1 MKFGICATPRTA
13 NKNAPLKES
22 AVQLEEILHGAGAD
36 YFEMNVGSVMG
47 DDFDDLARALAPLTL
62 KPEAFNSFIPTQHR
76 ITGPDVDLPSLLEYC
91 RKSLGRCAQLGGQIV
106 VLGSSGA
113 RKIPQ
118 GFPYE
123 RAENQFI
130 EFGQALGPIARDAG
144 VTITVE
150 PLNHRE
156 DNFILDMKQGMHMV
170 DAIYHPNVQLLA
182 DLYHITEDNEDLKN
196 VGDSGT
202 RLRHTHVAD
211 LGRVP
216 PGFAKNGEAE
226 FREFY
231 RQCRRAGHVARTSY
245 EGSFSDFTAQ
255 VAPLIT
261 RLKLR
266 WTESAMP

>member
-13 NKNAPLKES
+13 DKNAPLKDS
-22 AVQLEEILHGAGAD
+22 AARLQEILHHAGAD

-47 DDFDDLARALAPLTL
+47 DDFDELARALAPLEL
-62 KPEAFNSFIPTQHR
+62 KSEAFNSFIPAQHR

-91 RKSLGRCAQLGGQIV
+91 RKSLGRCAQIGGKIV

-113 RKIPQ
+113 RKIPKD
-118 GFPYE
+118 FSVE
-123 RAENQFI
+123 SAENQFI

-144 VTITVE
+144 IVITVE

-170 DAIYHPNVQLLA
+170 DAIWDVNVQLLA
-182 DLYHITEDNEDLKN
+182 DLYHLTEDKENLNN
-196 VGDSGT
+196 VGDAGA

-211 LGRVP
+211 LRRVP

-231 RQCRRAGHVARTSY
+231 RQCRRAGRVERSSY
-245 EGSFSDFTAQ
+245 EGSFSDFAAQ
-255 VAPLIT
+255 AAPLIAH
-261 RLKLR
+261 LKLR
-266 WTESAMP
+266 WQESATP

>member
-13 NKNAPLKES
+13 DKKAPLKES
-22 AVQLEEILHGAGAD
+22 AVRLQDILQQAGAD

-47 DDFDDLARALAPLTL
+47 DDFAELARALAPLAL
-62 KPEAFNSFIPTQHR
+62 KSEAFNSFIPAQHR

-91 RKSLGRCAQLGGQIV
+91 RQSLGRCAQIGGQIV

-113 RKIPQ
+113 RKIPP

-144 VTITVE
+144 ITITVE

-170 DAIYHPNVQLLA
+170 DAIYHPSVQLLA
-182 DLYHITEDNEDLKN
+182 DLYHITEDKEDLNN
-196 VGDSGT
+196 VGDAGA

-211 LGRVP
+211 LSRVP
-216 PGFAKNGEAE
+216 PGFAKQGEAA

-245 EGSFSDFTAQ
+245 EGSFSDFAAQ
-255 VAPLIT
+255 AAPLIAH
-261 RLKLR
+261 LKLR
-266 WTESAMP
+266 WAESAT